1 MHVATWPPSI
11 DVSPGEPATFIVTI
25 TNASTMIDAYRSQ
38 VFGIDP
44 EWVTVEPARLSLFPH
59 DVENVMVTIALP
71 IDYPAANRT
80 LAISVRS
87 ENDPDEFA
95 LDQVQLSVQPLSTAA
110 VTIDPVVVTAGKT
123 AVFGVVVTNQ
133 GNAPI
138 SARAIATDPEDTAK
152 FVFEPAV
159 LAVPAGRTEVVRVS
173 AAGGRAWFGQPR
185 ARVFKLGVE
194 ADRRIE
200 AVATFIQRPRIGR
213 WMLSLLGLL
222 LAAAVFAAVLSRTF
236 NQVVDEA
243 AVDDGIIEN
252 ALSRDAAGGAL
263 VPVESGRCLG
273 CRGVV
278 ELGHRDRRDPSRPVR
293 R

>member
-71 IDYPAANRT
+71 VDYPAANRT

-263 VPVESGRCLG
+263 GAGESGRCLG

-278 ELGHRDRRDPSRPVR
+278 ELGHRDRRDPSRLVR